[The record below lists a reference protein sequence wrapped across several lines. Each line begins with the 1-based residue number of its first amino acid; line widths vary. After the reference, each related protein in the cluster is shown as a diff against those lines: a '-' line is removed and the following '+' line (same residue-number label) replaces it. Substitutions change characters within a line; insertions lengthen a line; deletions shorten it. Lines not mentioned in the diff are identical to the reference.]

1 MSERGFFNGRRGFII
16 ATAASAV
23 GLGNIW
29 RFPTEAAKHG
39 GGTFVLIYIIIVLIF
54 GLVMMMTEIA
64 IGRKTR
70 KSPIEAYTELHP
82 KARIIGILSSW
93 VPAIIL
99 PYYCVIGGWLIAYLC
114 GYCVGT
120 DLTGS
125 SYFMDFAGSY
135 EAVAAFAVFAVFT
148 AAVVYL
154 GVSKGIE
161 KFSLIFMPIFLVLLV
176 ALVIYCSTLPG
187 AGDGIAYYF
196 GFHFEDVDAS
206 TFTAALGQAFFSLSI
221 AMGILITYGSYF
233 SKDESIERCSV
244 SIILIDTAVAITAG
258 LLIIPMAYV
267 YAPEAMA
274 GGGAGLVFI
283 TLPQIFSMI
292 PAGHIIAIV
301 FFVMILFA
309 AVTSAVSVLEVVSS
323 TVIDSFK
330 KSRTVAVTIVMIP
343 TIIAGVCVSLGYGP
357 LDFIVLDGKNLL
369 DLFDY
374 VSNTLL
380 MPIVAILCCILV
392 GHIIG
397 TKVIQDEV
405 QHEYQFFGNYIYPLM
420 IKWVCPILVAI
431 IFISSFIKF

>member
-1 MSERGFFNGRRGFII
+1 MSERGLFNGRRGFII

-39 GGTFVLIYIIIVLIF
+39 GGSFVLVYILIVLIF
-54 GLVMMMTEIA
+54 GLAMMMTEIA

-99 PYYCVIGGWLIAYLC
+99 PYYCVIGGWLVAYLC

-120 DLTGS
+120 DMTGA
-125 SYFMDFAGSY
+125 SYFINFAGSY
-135 EAVAAFAVFAVFT
+135 EAVVAFAVFAVFT
-148 AAVVYL
+148 AVIVYL

-161 KFSLIFMPIFLVLLV
+161 KFSMIFMPIFLVLLV
-176 ALVIYCSTLPG
+176 ALVIYCATLPG
-187 AGDGIAYYF
+187 AWDGISYYF
-196 GFHFEDVDAS
+196 GFHLEDVDAS

-233 SKDESIERCSV
+233 SKDESIERCSM

-258 LLIIPMAYV
+258 MLIIPMAYV
-267 YAPEAMA
+267 YAPEAMVS
-274 GGGAGLVFI
+274 GGAGLVFI
-283 TLPQIFSMI
+283 TLPQIFAQI
-292 PAGHIIAIV
+292 PLGQVVAIL

-309 AVTSAVSVLEVVSS
+309 AVTSAVSVLEAVSS

-330 KSRTVAVTIVMIP
+330 KDRTAAVTIVMVP
-343 TIIAGVCVSLGYGP
+343 TFIAGVCVSLGYGP
-357 LDFIVLDGKNLL
+357 LDFIVFDGKNLL
-369 DLFDY
+369 DIFDY
-374 VSNTLL
+374 ISNTLL
-380 MPIVAILCCILV
+380 MPIVALLCCIFI
-392 GHIIG
+392 GHIVG

-405 QHEYQFFGNYIYPLM
+405 QHESQFIEKYLYPLL
-420 IKWVCPILVAI
+420 IKWVCPILVAVI
-431 IFISSFIKF
+431 LLSSFIKF

>member
-1 MSERGFFNGRRGFII
+1 MSERGVFNGRRGFII

-39 GGTFVLIYIIIVLIF
+39 GGSFVLVYIIIVLIF
-54 GLVMMMTEIA
+54 GLAMMMTEIA

-99 PYYCVIGGWLIAYLC
+99 PYYCVIGGWLVAYLC

-120 DLTGS
+120 DMTGS
-125 SYFMDFAGSY
+125 SFFMDFAGSY

-148 AAVVYL
+148 AVIVYL

-176 ALVIYCSTLPG
+176 VLVIYCATLPG
-187 AGDGIAYYF
+187 AWEGIGYYF
-196 GFHFEDVDAS
+196 GFHLENVSMS

-233 SKDESIERCSV
+233 SKDESIERCSM

-258 LLIIPMAYV
+258 MLIIPMAYV
-267 YAPEAMA
+267 YAPEAMV

-283 TLPQIFSMI
+283 TLPKIFAQI
-292 PAGHIIAIV
+292 PLGQVVAIL

-309 AVTSAVSVLEVVSS
+309 AVTSAVSVLEAVSS

-330 KSRTVAVTIVMIP
+330 KNRTAAVTIVMVP
-343 TIIAGVCVSLGYGP
+343 TFIAGVCVSLGYGP
-357 LDFIVLDGKNLL
+357 LDFIVFDGKNLL
-369 DLFDY
+369 DIFDY
-374 VSNTLL
+374 VSNVLL
-380 MPIVAILCCILV
+380 MPIVALLCCIFI
-392 GHIIG
+392 GHIVG

-405 QHEYQFFGNYIYPLM
+405 QHESPFIEKYLYPLL
-420 IKWVCPILVAI
+420 IKWVCPILVAVI
-431 IFISSFIKF
+431 LLSSFIKF

>member
-1 MSERGFFNGRRGFII
+1 MSERGVFNGRRGFII

-29 RFPTEAAKHG
+29 RFPTEAAMHG
-39 GGTFVLIYIIIVLIF
+39 GGTFVLIYIFIVLIF
-54 GLVMMMTEIA
+54 GLVMMVTEIA

-120 DLTGS
+120 DMTGA
-125 SYFMDFAGSY
+125 SYFTDFAGSY

-148 AAVVYL
+148 AIVVYL
-154 GVSKGIE
+154 GVGKGVE

-176 ALVIYCSTLPG
+176 ALVIYCATLPS
-187 AGDGIAYYF
+187 ASDGIAYYF
-196 GFHFEDVDAS
+196 GFHLQDVDAS

-233 SKDESIERCSV
+233 NKEESIERCSI
-244 SIILIDTAVAITAG
+244 SIILIDTAVAIIAG
-258 LLIIPMAYV
+258 MLIIPMAYV
-267 YAPEAMA
+267 YAPDAMTH
-274 GGGAGLVFI
+274 GGAGLVFM
-283 TLPQIFSMI
+283 TLPKIFAEI
-292 PAGHIIAIV
+292 PAGQVVALI

-309 AVTSAVSVLEVVSS
+309 AITSAVSVLEAVSS

-330 KSRTVAVTIVMIP
+330 KDRTKAVTIVMIP
-343 TIIAGVCVSLGYGP
+343 TFIAGALISLGYGP
-357 LDFIVLDGKNLL
+357 LDYITIDGKNLL

-374 VSNTLL
+374 VSNTLM
-380 MPIVAILCCILV
+380 MPIVAFLCCIFV

-397 TKVIQDEV
+397 TKVIQEEIQYEMPFV
-405 QHEYQFFGNYIYPLM
+405 GKYLYPLM

-431 IFISSFIKF
+431 IFVSSFISF